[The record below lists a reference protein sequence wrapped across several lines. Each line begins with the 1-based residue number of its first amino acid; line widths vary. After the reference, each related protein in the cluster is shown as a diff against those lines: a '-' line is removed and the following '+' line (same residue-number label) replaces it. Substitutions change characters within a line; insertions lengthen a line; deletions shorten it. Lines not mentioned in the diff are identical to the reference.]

1 MICPQCRAEYREGF
15 TVCADCEVE
24 LVPGEAALQDSQ
36 QALVPVARSEFESE
50 SEDSDEDPFCKFW
63 AGNDPRIH
71 AELCLILEE
80 ERIPYRTIRREDRLF
95 HFTVKA
101 PLMIGIPAS
110 FFEKA
115 EAAIGEAYGTQGD
128 EWSHGLLP
136 GSDSSQSRDDES
148 QK

>member
-1 MICPQCRAEYREGF
+1 MICPRCKAEYRVGF
-15 TVCADCEVE
+15 TVCADCEVQ
-24 LVPGEAALQDSQ
+24 LVPGEVAFQDSQ

-95 HFTVKA
+95 HFAVKA

-110 FFEKA
+110 LFEKA
-115 EAAIGEAYGTQGD
+115 EAAIAAAYGTQDD
-128 EWSHGLLP
+128 EWSRGLLP
-136 GSDSSQSRDDES
+136 EPSSSESHDDES

>member
-1 MICPQCRAEYREGF
+1 MICPQCKAEYREGF
-15 TVCADCEVE
+15 TVCADCEVQ
-24 LVPGEAALQDSQ
+24 LVPGEAAFQDSQ

-80 ERIPYRTIRREDRLF
+80 ERIPYRTIRREDHLF
-95 HFTVKA
+95 HFAVKA

-110 FFEKA
+110 LFEKA
-115 EAAIGEAYGTQGD
+115 EAAIAAAYGTQDD
-128 EWSHGLLP
+128 EWSRGLLP
-136 GSDSSQSRDDES
+136 EPNSSESHDDES